1 MRPVPEPTHSSTLIP
16 ALRALCGLL
25 VGAAVLSAP
34 VHITAAARQQAEAP
48 RTAPRQTS
56 PAPQA
61 GATNAPAPT
70 VVYENDQRNADRT
83 RDRLR
88 DLINQYSPT
97 LYDVFKNDPSL
108 MMNADY
114 LANYP
119 ALAAFLQQ
127 HPEVAHNPGYFVGQP
142 SWERDRDP
150 KMAGIEIWR
159 HLIEALAIFAGFG
172 FAASV
177 FIWLIKTLVDY
188 RRWLRLTK
196 IQTEAHTKLLDRLTS
211 NDDLMA
217 YIQSPSGRRF
227 LESAPIALDSATPR
241 AVSAPVSRILL
252 SLQAGAVMA
261 AGGVGFIYASGKVI
275 EEVRPGL
282 FTIGVLGIAFGVG
295 FFVSAILAYGL
306 SERLGLLTPPT
317 RPTID

>member
-1 MRPVPEPTHSSTLIP
+1 MRPIAEPTRPSTLIP

-34 VHITAAARQQAEAP
+34 VHITAAVVQQPEAP
-48 RTAPRQTS
+48 RAATRQAAPAAQA
-56 PAPQA
+56 AP
-61 GATNAPAPT
+61 NAPAPT

-88 DLINQYSPT
+88 ELINQYSPT

-127 HPEVAHNPGYFVGQP
+127 HPEGAHNPGYFVGEP
-142 SWERDRDP
+142 AWERDRDP
-150 KMAGIEIWR
+150 RSVGIEIWR
-159 HLIEALAIFAGFG
+159 HTIEAVTIFSG
-172 FAASV
+172 FALGFSV
-177 FIWLIKTLVDY
+177 FVWLIKTLVDY

-227 LESAPIALDSATPR
+227 LESAPIALDTATPK

-252 SLQAGAVMA
+252 SLQAGAVLA
-261 AGGVGFIYASGKVI
+261 AGGVGFMYASNHVI
-275 EEVRPGL
+275 PEVAPGL

-306 SERLGLLTPPT
+306 SERLGLLAPPT
-317 RPTID
+317 RPTAD